1 MWAWSWSTCSGCPGL
16 AGGCNRWSSE
26 VPSSLSQ
33 SVILWFCFFLRDK
46 NRIGCIEIKIKVW
59 RRRLIGQGD
68 PCYLCTAV
76 TPSLFLMIHSQ
87 IGGCQ
92 RDNPFA
98 NLPLAP
104 QSWDTRKQHT
114 CQCHEKLDSPWFWS
128 VLTDLLFTCI
138 WLFYCEVQ
146 AGCMWSLPP
155 GPLNQW
161 TEGGRNTV
169 ISMKRS
175 WLSKEADETH
185 RKERGKR
192 IKAEMYDQKE
202 GGGR

>member
-16 AGGCNRWSSE
+16 AEGCNRWSL
-26 VPSSLSQ
+26 PALAN
-33 SVILWFCFFLRDK
+33 LWFCGSVFFRDK
-46 NRIGCIEIKIKVW
+46 NWIGYIEIKIKVW

-87 IGGCQ
+87 IEGCQ
-92 RDNPFA
+92 RDNH
-98 NLPLAP
+98 LPLAP

-128 VLTDLLFTCI
+128 VLTDLFFTCI
-138 WLFYCEVQ
+138 WLFYCETQ
-146 AGCMWSLPP
+146 AGCVWSLPP

-169 ISMKRS
+169 ISMKS
-175 WLSKEADETH
+175 HGCL
-185 RKERGKR
+185 KR
-192 IKAEMYDQKE
+192 EMKLIE
-202 GGGR
+202 KRGGRE